1 MKKDDPKNDLILLA
15 LVGFLAPL
23 VLLYGMFFLFG
34 FFKEG
39 FSSLIYALIFFV
51 SALLILTLRPVKLD
65 ALSEVQREMAAFAVV
80 IFSLVYLLG
89 ILFSITGFFSI

>member
-1 MKKDDPKNDLILLA
+1 MKNDPKNDLILSA
-15 LVGFLAPL
+15 LVGFLVPL

-34 FFKEG
+34 FFKDG

-51 SALLILTLRPVKLD
+51 SALMILTLRPVKLN
-65 ALSEVQREMAAFAVV
+65 ALSETQREMASFAVL
-80 IFSLVYLLG
+80 IFSLMYLLG